1 MNDGR
6 FADMLLHWWQD
17 NKRDL
22 PWKSTTDPY
31 KIWLSEI
38 ILQQTRV
45 AQGTSYYLHFI
56 STYPDIFALAA
67 ASEDQIM
74 KSWEGLGYYS
84 RARNLHYTSKHI
96 VQHHKGIFPNQY
108 EDILRLKGIG
118 PYTAAAISSYAY
130 DLPNAVVDGNVIRI
144 ISRILGIS
152 EPVDMAQTIKTIQSY
167 VSKAVLGVV
176 SSNFNQALMDFG
188 SLVCTPQNPS
198 CMKCPFGAYCKA
210 YSQDQQHLL
219 PFKSKKTM
227 RKERFFHY
235 LDITIKKDKT
245 ENIIIHHRG
254 ANDIWKKLYELPL
267 VETESLQILKTPD
280 VNTALVAIFGQSK
293 WEIVTFTKVK
303 EDIQLLTHRKIIGNF
318 YKIII
323 DIGDFEI
330 NQPHYLVERK
340 KVSNFAFPKIIA
352 EYLKT

>member
-1 MNDGR
+1 
-6 FADMLLHWWQD
+6 
-17 NKRDL
+17 
-22 PWKSTTDPY
+22 
-31 KIWLSEI
+31 
-38 ILQQTRV
+38 
-45 AQGTSYYLHFI
+45 
-56 STYPDIFALAA
+56 
-67 ASEDQIM
+67 
-74 KSWEGLGYYS
+74 
-84 RARNLHYTSKHI
+84 
-96 VQHHKGIFPNQY
+96 
-108 EDILRLKGIG
+108 
-118 PYTAAAISSYAY
+118 
-130 DLPNAVVDGNVIRI
+130 
-144 ISRILGIS
+144 
-152 EPVDMAQTIKTIQSY
+152 
-167 VSKAVLGVV
+167 
-176 SSNFNQALMDFG
+176 
-188 SLVCTPQNPS
+188 
-198 CMKCPFGAYCKA
+198 
-210 YSQDQQHLL
+210 
-219 PFKSKKTM
+219 M

-267 VETESLQILKTPD
+267 VGTESLQILKTPD